1 MNDQHNKV
9 MKSSEFVLRFFRLF
23 LLAASAGKPELRA
36 LKLSALF
43 IVLFEKYYKKV
54 SYLKSRA

>member
-1 MNDQHNKV
+1 MNDQRNKV
-9 MKSSEFVLRFFRLF
+9 MKSSEFVFRFFRLF

-43 IVLFEKYYKKV
+43 IVLLKNTTKK
-54 SYLKSRA
+54 SHI